1 MKTKAN
7 KQQNVLDVFVYLHKE
22 LEIDIIGSRGGS
34 FGLLALSTCN
44 KIYTLDHETKSELAF
59 SNKKNRLIKRD
70 LGFRKITIPWGR
82 RLLVPAKINGVPK
95 GKGEVKLG
103 FMNKSRTCVA

>member
-7 KQQNVLDVFVYLHKE
+7 KQQNVLEVFVYLDKE

-44 KIYTLDHETKSELAF
+44 KIYTLNHETKKV
-59 SNKKNRLIKRD
+59 N
-70 LGFRKITIPWGR
+70 
-82 RLLVPAKINGVPK
+82 
-95 GKGEVKLG
+95 
-103 FMNKSRTCVA
+103 